1 MDRLAISIHFA
12 PLLPMF
18 WLGLAIG
25 IAVMVLAFATWKN
38 RGGIVLRCLLVSAF
52 ILTLLNPSIIE
63 EQRDP
68 VKDVAF
74 VVVDTSPS
82 QDLGKRTERTKAALE
97 YLKNEMPRFSNV
109 DLRIVE
115 TTQEDSGLAR
125 ETRLFE
131 ALDKAIADV
140 PAARRAGA
148 VFLTDGQIHDIPKNP
163 AATASY
169 GPLSLWLSGE
179 KNEKDRRLVITQA
192 PAYGIVGQ
200 DVEMKYKIEDTDNV
214 NDNIATVTINRFGQP
229 PEVIAVEPGAEQT
242 VKMKIEHAGQNVFEL
257 SVQGMVG
264 ELTPLNN
271 RAALIVNGVRDRL
284 RVLLVSGQPHAGGRT
299 WRDLLTSDPGVDLVH
314 FTILRDPEKIDMT
327 PQNELS
333 LIAFPFQELFE
344 TKLYDFDLIIFD
356 QYKLNR
362 VLPDYY
368 FANIVKYVEE
378 GGALLEA
385 SGPSFATENS
395 VYYTDLADILPAGPT
410 GEIIHKPFK
419 PVLTEDGLKHPVTTY
434 LEGPRSD
441 PKNPQWSDWLR
452 QVKVTQRSG
461 DVLMTGADGWPLL
474 ILDRVKEG
482 RVAQLASDH
491 IWLWSRGYGKGGPH
505 AELLRRI
512 VHWSMKEPELDEKA
526 LTAEVHGN
534 LITVRSRNFKQPD
547 KKITM
552 TKPDGNVTQIELKP
566 LPEGI
571 LQENIKA
578 ELLGIYSFEDADGQR
593 AYAVSGD
600 LNPPELSGVRTT
612 EELMEPSVKETGGG
626 IVWMDDEASPD
637 IRFYTKGRF
646 FGGNDIV
653 FRRNDA
659 FDVKGVEEK
668 PALPAPFL
676 ALALLMLVTFVWW
689 REGRIG

>member
-1 MDRLAISIHFA
+1 MDKLAITVHLS

-18 WLGLAIG
+18 WIGLALG
-25 IAVMVLAFATWKN
+25 IAVMALAFAFWKN
-38 RGGIVLRCLLVSAF
+38 RSGMVLRCFLVAAF
-52 ILTLLNPSIIE
+52 ILALLNPSIIE

-74 VVVDTSPS
+74 IVVDSSPS
-82 QDLGKRTERTKAALE
+82 QDLGKREERTKAALQ
-97 YLKNEMPRFSNV
+97 YLQTELKDNENL
-109 DLRIVE
+109 DLRVVE
-115 TTQEDSGLAR
+115 TADESSVAR

-140 PAARRAGA
+140 PEGRRAGA
-148 VFLTDGQIHDIPKNP
+148 VFLTDGQIHDIPKN
-163 AATASY
+163 AASAQY
-169 GPLSLWLSGE
+169 GPLTAWLSGE
-179 KNEKDRRLVITQA
+179 KDEKDRRLAIIQA

-200 DVEMKYKIEDTDNV
+200 SVQMKYKVEDTDNIRE
-214 NDNIATVTINRFGQP
+214 NMATVTISRFGEA
-229 PEVIAVEPGAEQT
+229 PEVIVVEPGVEQT
-242 VKMKIEHAGQNVFEL
+242 VELKVEHPGQNVFEL
-257 SVQGMVG
+257 SVESVDG

-314 FTILRDPEKIDMT
+314 FTILRDPEKLDMT

-362 VLPDYY
+362 ILPDYY
-368 FANIVKYVEE
+368 FDNIVKYVEQ

-385 SGPSFATENS
+385 SGPSFATEDS
-395 VYYTDLADILPAGPT
+395 VYHTDLNSILPASPT
-410 GEIIHKPFK
+410 GEIIRRPFK
-419 PVLTEDGLKHPVTTY
+419 PMLTQDGFKHPVTSY

-441 PKNPQWSDWLR
+441 PANPAWSNWLR
-452 QVKVTQRSG
+452 QVVVTKKSG
-461 DVLMTGADGWPLL
+461 DILMKGADDLPLL
-474 ILDRVKEG
+474 ILDRVQKG

-491 IWLWSRGYGKGGPH
+491 IWLWSRGYGSGGPH

-526 LTAEVHGN
+526 LTAEVHGD
-534 LITVRSRNFKQPD
+534 LITVKSRNYTLPEMTVQ
-547 KKITM
+547 M
-552 TKPDGNVTQIELKP
+552 TKPDGETEEIVLKP
-566 LPEGI
+566 SPEGVPR
-571 LQENIKA
+571 ENLKA
-578 ELLGIYSFEDADGQR
+578 EMLGIYSFRDPEGQE

-612 EELMEPSVKETGGG
+612 GELMEPLVKASGGG
-626 IVWMDDEASPD
+626 SLWMVDAPQPD
-637 IRFYTKGRF
+637 IRFYSEGRV
-646 FGGNDIV
+646 FGGRNDVI
-653 FRRNDA
+653 FRRNNA
-659 FDVKGVEEK
+659 YDVKGVEEK
-668 PALPAPFL
+668 PILPAPFL
-676 ALALLMLVTFVWW
+676 ALVLLMLVTFVWW
-689 REGRIG
+689 REGRAG